1 VSFGRRAARVD
12 EHRAADP
19 RAVRAAA
26 LTLVARRE
34 YSTGEATATLVRKGY
49 DAIVVAA
56 TVAELQEERL
66 FDDARYAESLVRM
79 LTGRGQGPQ
88 RVRHALNEAGLTAE
102 AVATALDTAP
112 DWMLLAADV
121 RRRKFGA
128 RVPRDWPGRARQMRF
143 LQYRG
148 FSKDHIAHALGGS
161 GADDPDPAETSLDDD
176 S

>member
-1 VSFGRRAARVD
+1 
-12 EHRAADP
+12 
-19 RAVRAAA
+19 
-26 LTLVARRE
+26 VARRE
-34 YSTGEATATLVRKGY
+34 YSTREAAAALVRKGY
-49 DAIVVAA
+49 DAAVVAA
-56 TVAELQEERL
+56 TIVELQEERL
-66 FDDARYAESLVRM
+66 LDDVRYAESLVRM

-88 RVRHALNEAGLTAE
+88 RVRHALNEAGLTPE

-128 RVPRDWPGRARQMRF
+128 RVPKDWPGRARQMRF

-148 FSKDHIAHALGGS
+148 FSKDHIASALGSS
-161 GADDPDPAETSLDDD
+161 GADPENAESSTDD

>member
-1 VSFGRRAARVD
+1 
-12 EHRAADP
+12 
-19 RAVRAAA
+19 
-26 LTLVARRE
+26 VARRE
-34 YSTGEATATLVRKGY
+34 YSTGEATEALIRKGY
-49 DAIVVAA
+49 DATVVAA

-66 FDDARYAESLVRM
+66 LDDVRYAEALVRM

-88 RVRHALNEAGLTAE
+88 RVRHALTEAGITAE
-102 AVATALDTAP
+102 AAAAALDTAP

-128 RVPRDWPGRARQMRF
+128 RIPRDWPGRARQMRF

-148 FSKDHIAHALGGS
+148 FSKDHIASALGGT
-161 GADDPDPAETSLDDD
+161 GADDPDPAETSPDD

>member
-1 VSFGRRAARVD
+1 MVD

-19 RAVRAAA
+19 NAARAAA
-26 LTLVARRE
+26 LRLVARRE
-34 YSTGEATATLVRKGY
+34 YSTSEVAATLVRKGY
-49 DAIVVAA
+49 ATAIVAV

-66 FDDARYAESLVRM
+66 LDDVRYAESLVRM

-88 RVRHALNEAGLTAE
+88 RVRHALNEAGLSPE
-102 AVATALDTAP
+102 AVAAALDTAP

-128 RVPRDWPGRARQMRF
+128 RVPKDWPGRARQMRF

-148 FSKDHIAHALGGS
+148 FSKDHIASAL
-161 GADDPDPAETSLDDD
+161 AETSINDD

>member
-1 VSFGRRAARVD
+1 
-12 EHRAADP
+12 
-19 RAVRAAA
+19 
-26 LTLVARRE
+26 VARRE

-49 DAIVVAA
+49 DAAVVAA
-56 TVAELQEERL
+56 IVAELQEERL
-66 FDDARYAESLVRM
+66 LDDVRYAESLVRM

-88 RVRHALNEAGLTAE
+88 RVRHALGEAGIKAE
-102 AVATALDTAP
+102 AAAAALDTAP

-128 RVPRDWPGRARQMRF
+128 RIPKDWPGRARQMRF

-148 FSKDHIAHALGGS
+148 FSKDHIASALGSS
-161 GADDPDPAETSLDDD
+161 GADDPDLAEASPDD

>member
-1 VSFGRRAARVD
+1 M
-12 EHRAADP
+12 
-19 RAVRAAA
+19 
-26 LTLVARRE
+26 ARRE
-34 YSTGEATATLVRKGY
+34 YSTTEASTALIRKGY
-49 DAIVVAA
+49 DPVVVAV

-88 RVRHALNEAGLTAE
+88 RVRHALLEAGIPPESA
-102 AVATALDTAP
+102 AVALDTAP
-112 DWMLLAADV
+112 DWKLLAADV

-128 RVPRDWPGRARQMRF
+128 RVPKDWPGRARQMRF

-148 FSKDHIAHALGGS
+148 FSKDHIASALEGS
-161 GADDPDPAETSLDDD
+161 GADDPDSAETISDDD

>member
-1 VSFGRRAARVD
+1 LRRTGVVD
-12 EHRAADP
+12 EHRAVDP

-26 LTLVARRE
+26 LALVARRE
-34 YSTGEATATLVRKGY
+34 YSTAEASTTLVRKGY
-49 DAIVVAA
+49 DAAVVAA

-88 RVRHALNEAGLTAE
+88 RVRHALQQAGLSPE
-102 AVATALDTAP
+102 AVAAALDTAP

-121 RRRKFGA
+121 RRRKFGV
-128 RVPRDWPGRARQMRF
+128 RIPSDWPGRARQMRF

-148 FSKDHIAHALGGS
+148 FSKDHIASAL
-161 GADDPDPAETSLDDD
+161 ETSPDDD

>member
-1 VSFGRRAARVD
+1 VD
-12 EHRAADP
+12 ESRAADP

-26 LTLVARRE
+26 LALVARRE
-34 YSTGEATATLVRKGY
+34 HSTAEAVAALLRKGY
-49 DAIVVAA
+49 ESAIVVT

-66 FDDARYAESLVRM
+66 LDDARYAESLVRM

-88 RVRHALNEAGLTAE
+88 RVRHALTEAGISPEVA
-102 AVATALDTAP
+102 ATALDTAP
-112 DWMLLAADV
+112 DWSLLAADV

-128 RVPRDWPGRARQMRF
+128 SLPKDWPGRARQMRF

-148 FSKDHIAHALGGS
+148 FSKDHIASALGGS
-161 GADDPDPAETSLDDD
+161 GADDPELVPNSTDD